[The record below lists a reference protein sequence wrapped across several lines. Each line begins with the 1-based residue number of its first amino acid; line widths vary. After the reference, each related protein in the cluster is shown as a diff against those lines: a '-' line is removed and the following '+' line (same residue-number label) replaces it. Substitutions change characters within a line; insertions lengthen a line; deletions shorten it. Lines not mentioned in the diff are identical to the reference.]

1 MSREPRIFLESRAAV
16 GDFTGAGHLYLVKRN
31 VTVQEDGTYDNI
43 YQPGTEE
50 QYESPELQDLYD
62 HVIQGS
68 VHWIIVSR
76 QLEVNALP
84 LARTTDGYGESET
97 PADRHSSDITAAVL
111 AGSGTTSVEA
121 AWASMV
127 AYAGNIHDAAYDYEL
142 PLIRGGVFFGVA
154 DNEHVHLANSGATI
168 LSVLNHVGVD
178 IRTITTANGADLYL
192 TSIFEYQFPGA
203 SDDFQPTLL
212 GQGDVGEIIAS
223 PNQESGLLILGRDD
237 VNDIITGTQFQDH
250 YFGEQEANYST
261 TNDLVTYERLPYD
274 LEDLTGLI
282 VRVQQENLSSI
293 PFSTEPWG
301 LYGVNIGAEGP
312 DFLYGIE
319 EVRLTE
325 FADTVILTEE
335 SFEGGLAGSVDPL
348 IIDVDAHDPDRGED
362 ADPDAN
368 ALGDQIDVTS
378 LTLGIA
384 ADLRDPDEQFVA
396 TLLGAPGSRFAATKG
411 AVGNKKF
418 VDDVVSF
425 ADVGGPA
432 LPAPDFGSTRR
443 IDFKNAENI
452 TGTDQNDIILGLD
465 FSQLA
470 EADRVAV
477 ELDLGEGNDFATTAG
492 GYGDVLGGAGDDVLV
507 ALDPVY
513 APEVAATETTPGQGE
528 QRLRLDGGVGNDFVF
543 TKGGEKALTV
553 GGEGRDWIW
562 NRSQG
567 GVIYG
572 DTFSGVSATPD
583 GDGTLVAVD
592 YDDPA
597 NADNFWWWPDTT
609 IKDAQRNDVLQFFG
623 LPLTGGVQG
632 LPLIA
637 GGGAAALFTPSA
649 GLFSDDAFNNEQGH
663 FFVDNFLVS
672 MNYVFKKDADG
683 NNTLYVVNALD
694 GLMGLFSDVS
704 FEQTSDGSNIR
715 GAMTVENY
723 TITYSAWGFG
733 LNEAVE
739 QGITGDLNM
748 VFKLENKFL
757 AALAWLPPTPGL
769 GGLGKL
775 LPLIDE
781 AASLKAAN
789 DNAGPVLKDLFQAAK
804 VA

>member
-1 MSREPRIFLESRAAV
+1 MTLEARIFLESRSAF
-16 GDFTGAGHLYLVKRN
+16 GTNFGHLYLVRRY
-31 VTVQEDGTYDNI
+31 VDVADDGTFDNT
-43 YQPGTEE
+43 YRPGVDNNDEFAD
-50 QYESPELQDLYD
+50 QAID
-62 HVIQGS
+62 G
-68 VHWIIVSR
+68 
-76 QLEVNALP
+76 QLGLLGYLVVTRGRITTGPNAYNS
-84 LARTTDGYGESET
+84 GET
-97 PADRHSSDITAAVL
+97 PVGRHSIDITQELKEESGSSNVLTIWEALDSYAVGIHE
-111 AGSGTTSVEA
+111 ANYGYEVPNFIEDHTS
-121 AWASMV
+121 
-127 AYAGNIHDAAYDYEL
+127 
-142 PLIRGGVFFGVA
+142 
-154 DNEHVHLANSGATI
+154 NSGAFI
-168 LSVLNHVGVD
+168 LSVLNSVNVD
-178 IRTITTANGADLYL
+178 IRTLRAPNGADLYL
-192 TSIFEYQFPGA
+192 TSFLEYQFPGA
-203 SDDFQPTLL
+203 SNDREPTLL
-212 GQGDVGEIIAS
+212 GQDDIRKLSAS

-301 LYGVNIGAEGP
+301 LYGVNVGAEGP
-312 DFLYGIE
+312 DYLYGIE

-325 FADTVILTEE
+325 FADTVLLTEE

-378 LTLGIA
+378 LMDHGIA
-384 ADLRDPDEQFVA
+384 ADLRNPEEQFVA
-396 TLLGAPGSRFAATKG
+396 VRTGELGKLFRAITENSGEPE
-411 AVGNKKF
+411 AVDLM
-418 VDDVVSF
+418 V
-425 ADVGGPA
+425 AYAEAGGPP
-432 LPAPDFGSTRR
+432 LPAPDYGSLDR

-452 TGTDQNDIILGLD
+452 SGTDQNDIILGLD

-562 NRSQG
+562 NRSAG
-567 GVIYG
+567 GELYG

-583 GDGTLVAVD
+583 GDGNPVAVD

-609 IKDAQRNDVLQFFG
+609 IKDAQSNDVLQFFG

-723 TITYSAWGFG
+723 TITYSASGFG

-739 QGITGDLNM
+739 QGITGNLNM

-757 AALAWLPPTPGL
+757 AA
-769 GGLGKL
+769 
-775 LPLIDE
+775 
-781 AASLKAAN
+781 N
-789 DNAGPVLKDLFQAAK
+789 DNAVSILE
-804 VA
+804 VAS